1 MRHRWSRSG
10 QRRVCCEPGRWPG
23 SLIGWLRS
31 AERSWLV
38 PQGPDSAG
46 RRDRFPDVAS
56 DGRRFHSPGSCGV
69 VGTGPCRSGGREV
82 GQAVQPGQGQAGP
95 GRSGR
100 QVQPE
105 PPSGAVQGRGIVKIR
120 SCSFFGPHRP
130 ASCSVNASI
139 CIHTVRSAART
150 TTADPPTPAP
160 ATTTASLP
168 AGTGVHRPTR
178 GTLSHTNGQSSP
190 DGRQR
195 RRPTHRPGPVKDP
208 GCTCCASRP
217 GCASSFRS
225 ASFVIDRSTR
235 AHPRRID

>member
-10 QRRVCCEPGRWPG
+10 QRRVCCEPDRWPG

-105 PPSGAVQGRGIVKIR
+105 PPSGAVQGRGMVKIR

-150 TTADPPTPAP
+150 TTADPPTPSPGHHNSVPPGRNRRPPPDTRHPVTHQQPISTRRP
-160 ATTTASLP
+160 ATTP
-168 AGTGVHRPTR
+168 PYPPTR
-178 GTLSHTNGQSSP
+178 P
-190 DGRQR
+190 RE
-195 RRPTHRPGPVKDP
+195 
-208 GCTCCASRP
+208 
-217 GCASSFRS
+217 RS
-225 ASFVIDRSTR
+225 GLYLLRF
-235 AHPRRID
+235 